1 MIKMNPKLLRV
12 LVIAL
17 VVIVIGGGAT
27 LYFLINSQ
35 VKADEELTID
45 EMVKYSYTTD
55 EMKTDLSDG
64 SFVLIQFQFITDGK
78 KAVEEIE
85 KREFQVKNE
94 FIKQSINLTENDFR
108 ENLPQLEEN
117 IMNAMNQEM
126 TEGKI
131 VEVLIISKVI
141 Q

>member
-1 MIKMNPKLLRV
+1 MNPKLLRV

>member
-1 MIKMNPKLLRV
+1 MNPKLLRI

-17 VVIVIGGGAT
+17 VVIIIGGGTT
-27 LYFLINSQ
+27 LYFLMNSQ

-55 EMKTDLSDG
+55 EMKTDLQDG
-64 SFVLIQFQFITDGK
+64 SFVLIQFQFIMDGK

-94 FIKQSINLTENDFR
+94 FIKQSMDLTESDLR
-108 ENLPQLEEN
+108 ENLPQLEES
-117 IMNAMNQEM
+117 IKNAMNQEM

>member
-1 MIKMNPKLLRV
+1 MNPKLLRI
-12 LVIAL
+12 LVISL
-17 VVIVIGGGAT
+17 VVIIIGGGTT
-27 LYFLINSQ
+27 LYFLINSE

-45 EMVKYSYTTD
+45 EMVKYSYTTE
-55 EMKTDLSDG
+55 EMKTDLKDG

-78 KAVEEIE
+78 KSVEEIA

-94 FIKQSINLTENDFR
+94 FIKESMELTEADFR
-108 ENLPQLEEN
+108 ENLPEIEKN
-117 IMNAMNQEM
+117 IKDVMNQKM

-131 VEVLIISKVI
+131 VEVLIINKVI